1 MVAWNAVSKQA
12 TAGAPGSTADTASS
26 AASDLGWCSGAR
38 SVSDSMPRRTSAS
51 MSTGAAYSVPPCTT
65 RCPTASTRPNDSI
78 AFLMSALSAAP
89 RGAGRSAPAVTSSSG
104 DRTRSLRL
112 LDPALTTSTWV
123 STRAT
128 PSP

>member
-1 MVAWNAVSKQA
+1 
-12 TAGAPGSTADTASS
+12 
-26 AASDLGWCSGAR
+26 
-38 SVSDSMPRRTSAS
+38 MPRRTSAS

-112 LDPALTTSTWV
+112 LDPALTTRTWR
-123 STRAT
+123 S
-128 PSP
+128 SPPRPVPDLRRVLAELPGIRPGRDPLVFHQLPHVPGGAGQPWHPVDHV

>member
-38 SVSDSMPRRTSAS
+38 SVRDSMPRRTSAS
-51 MSTGAAYSVPPCTT
+51 TSTGAAYSVPPCTT

-89 RGAGRSAPAVTSSSG
+89 RGAGRSAPAVHLVV
-104 DRTRSLRL
+104 RRQNAQLE
-112 LDPALTTSTWV
+112 A
-123 STRAT
+123 A
-128 PSP
+128 